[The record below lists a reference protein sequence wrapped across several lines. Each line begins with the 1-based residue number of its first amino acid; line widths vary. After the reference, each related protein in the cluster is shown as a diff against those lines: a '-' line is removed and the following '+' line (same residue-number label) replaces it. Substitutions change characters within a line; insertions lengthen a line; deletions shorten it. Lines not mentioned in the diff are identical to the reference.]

1 AGRRSVDRVLAARAD
16 RRGAGG
22 GHAGR
27 VPAAALLARGVAA
40 ARRVR
45 RAAGD
50 GGGRVDAARSAPPDD
65 LERRRDGG
73 DPLNTRM
80 LPDSGGP
87 RSGAER
93 RLNIRVLPDENL
105 MAGNGSTGG
114 ERPGAHGRSR
124 PPTPRS

>member
-27 VPAAALLARGVAA
+27 VPAAVLLARGVAA

-50 GGGRVDAARSAPPDD
+50 GGGRVDTARPAPPDD

-80 LPDSGGP
+80 FPDSGDR

-93 RLNIRVLPDENL
+93 RPDIRMLPDDDL
-105 MAGNGSTGG
+105 TAGTGDTVPSGG
-114 ERPGAHGRSR
+114 ERP
-124 PPTPRS
+124 